1 MTSTNSPVYRLTSS
15 GAMVPARGDLLAS
28 QGSFSP
34 PPLAPVTRKFTA
46 ASGAATSLS
55 PPPLALN
62 NDRDMT
68 PDSPFLRWGSPAKH
82 QQRRDDPCDSDN
94 EEPAPS
100 SMKIVPVPNGTR
112 RNPSR
117 RVRQQVIAKRHPC
130 YHQQRRA
137 GGPPPLVVKR
147 ELTST
152 AATMLDGLVCKE
164 PMP

>member
-1 MTSTNSPVYRLTSS
+1 MTSTNSPVYRLTGS
-15 GAMVPARGDLLAS
+15 GAKVPASGGAESQRGALLSTSSSDLSAH
-28 QGSFSP
+28 GG
-34 PPLAPVTRKFTA
+34 
-46 ASGAATSLS
+46 GAATSLS